1 MRFARLRMTKKK
13 WLIAFIVV
21 IALGIPFLYFE
32 NNAITT
38 TTFRM
43 QSDKLPSGFDRYRI
57 VQLSDLHS
65 KMFGDNQSQLV
76 RKVAKLKPDLIV
88 VTGDLVDARRYN
100 AETSLTAMREMLKL
114 APVYYVTGNHEWG
127 SGRYG
132 ELEDGLIELGV
143 QVMRN
148 VGETIKLGDGSFRL
162 IGIDDP
168 TFDGRTYRGSIGA
181 DERIRKVLDSFD
193 EKTNNTQEEP
203 FTVLLSHRPE
213 MFEVYSNNR
222 IDLTFSGHAHG
233 GQIRLPFLGG
243 VLAPNQGLFPRYDAG
258 KFVSESSTMI
268 VSRGLGNSTFP
279 QRLFNRPEIIMVELI
294 R

>member
-1 MRFARLRMTKKK
+1 MRLARLRMTKKRG
-13 WLIAFIVV
+13 LIVV
-21 IALGIPFLYFE
+21 IVIIALAISFFYFE

-38 TTFRM
+38 STLRM

-65 KMFGDNQSQLV
+65 KMFGDNQRRLV
-76 RKVAKLKPDLIV
+76 RKVSKLKPDLIV

-100 AETSLTAMREMLKL
+100 AENSLTAMREMLKL
-114 APVYYVTGNHEWG
+114 APVYFVTGNHERR
-127 SGRYG
+127 SGRYDQ
-132 ELEDGLIELGV
+132 LEEGLIELGV
-143 QVMRN
+143 HVMRN
-148 VGETIKLGDGSFRL
+148 AGETIKLGDGSFRL

-168 TFDGRTYRGSIGA
+168 AFYGYMGSQGA
-181 DERIRKVLDSFD
+181 DERIRKALDSID
-193 EKTNNTQEEP
+193 EEANNKKEGS

-213 MFEVYSNNR
+213 LFDVYTYNH

-243 VLAPNQGLFPRYDAG
+243 LIAPNQGYFPRYDAG
-258 KFVSESSTMI
+258 KFESGSSTMV
-268 VSRGLGNSTFP
+268 VSRGLGNSLFP
-279 QRLFNRPEIIMVELI
+279 LRVFNRPEVIMVELT

>member
-1 MRFARLRMTKKK
+1 MRLARFRMTKKRG
-13 WLIAFIVV
+13 LIVIIVI
-21 IALGIPFLYFE
+21 IALAISVFYFE

-65 KMFGDNQSQLV
+65 KMFGDNQSRLV
-76 RKVAKLKPDLIV
+76 RKVSKLKPDLIV

-100 AETSLTAMREMLKL
+100 EENSLAAMREMLKL
-114 APVYYVTGNHEWG
+114 APVYYVNGNHERR
-127 SGRYG
+127 SGRYDQ
-132 ELEDGLIELGV
+132 LEEELIELGV
-143 QVMRN
+143 HVMRN
-148 VGETIKLGDGSFRL
+148 AGETIKLGDGSFRL

-168 TFDGRTYRGSIGA
+168 TFDGLGSKGA
-181 DERIRKVLDSFD
+181 DERIRKALDSID
-193 EKTNNTQEEP
+193 EEANNTQEGS

-213 MFEVYSNNR
+213 LFDVYTYNH

-243 VLAPNQGLFPRYDAG
+243 VIAPNQGFFPRYDAG
-258 KFVSESSTMI
+258 KFESESSTMV
-268 VSRGLGNSTFP
+268 VSRGLGNSLFP
-279 QRLFNRPEIIMVELI
+279 QRVFNRPEVIMVELTK
-294 R
+294 